1 MANIE
6 NLIQFNSKRTPQTPE
21 ERREQ
26 ARRAGIASGIARR
39 KKRALKDVLT
49 DLLAAELSDE
59 DETKKILEDM
69 GVEASQEAAIGLAMI
84 QKARK
89 GEVEAAR
96 YLRDSSGQKI
106 TESYSVETIDGSEGV
121 PDFSTMSTEE
131 LRMLIRKAK
140 EEQAQIDEA
149 M

>member
-1 MANIE
+1 MPNKE
-6 NLIQFNSKRTPQTPE
+6 NLIQFNPNRTPKTPE

-26 ARRAGIASGIARR
+26 ARRAGIASGEARR
-39 KKRALKDVLT
+39 RKRALKDVLT
-49 DLLAAELSDE
+49 DLLAAELPDE
-59 DETKKILEDM
+59 DETKRILEEM

-106 TESYSVETIDGSEGV
+106 TESYSVETIDSSDGV
-121 PDFSTMSTEE
+121 PDFSAMSTEE
-131 LRMLIRKAK
+131 LRMLIRRYR
-140 EEQAQIDEA
+140 EEEEAQTG
-149 M
+149 